1 MRKVNFLIL
10 FALFAAQILCVSAF
24 ESFSLLKQEASLM
37 KGAEKAAFG
46 KETGDGKCF
55 VFGKYTVKTVASED
69 LGEEIE
75 IYRNSAAVGDDSVC
89 DNLKT
94 PYFTIKN
101 ADANYF
107 FGLSGEYVFVDN
119 GTGSDG
125 RGLEVFN
132 LKTKKSI
139 YTTEYYIQAEIEQ
152 NRFLVYDKYS
162 ETKGALKSCR
172 QAAQWKKDG
181 FSIGWVRSS
190 KLDLQ
195 TLKETPT
202 GTIRCRAF
210 Q

>member
-1 MRKVNFLIL
+1 MKKAKFLIL
-10 FALFAAQILCVSAF
+10 PVLFLTQFFAVSAQ
-24 ESFSLLKQEASLM
+24 ESNLI
-37 KGAEKAAFG
+37 KGSENAAVQ
-46 KETGDGKCF
+46 KETERGKCF
-55 VFGKYTVKTVASED
+55 VFGKYAVKTVTSED
-69 LGEEIE
+69 VGEEIE
-75 IYRNSAAVGDDSVC
+75 IYRNPAANGDESIC
-89 DNLKT
+89 DQMKT
-94 PYFTIKN
+94 PYFTVKN

-107 FGLSGEYVFVDN
+107 FGLSGDFVFVDN

-125 RGLEVFN
+125 RGLEIFN

-139 YTTEYYIQAEIEQ
+139 YTTEYYDAAEIQQ

-181 FSIGWVRSS
+181 FGIGWVRAS

-195 TLKETPT
+195 TLKETPS